1 MEQLRAVL
9 FDMDGLMFDTER
21 VSDAVW
27 LDVANRS
34 GFAMTS
40 KDVSLLRGRSYEGG
54 GAAIRERFGAD
65 FPYDAL
71 AAEAIREMSARLER
85 HIPLRPGLFALLDA
99 LRGMGCKMAVASST
113 HSGRVLRNLQRT
125 GVRDYFSAVIGGEA
139 VTRSKP
145 DPEIFLLA
153 AKTLE
158 APPAACMVLEDSHSG
173 VRAGAAAGCFTVMVP
188 DIDPPTPEM
197 ERLAGAIVPSLDA
210 VIPLA
215 AARVG
220 RAR

>member
-21 VSDAVW
+21 VSDEVW
-27 LDVANRS
+27 CDVANRS

-40 KDVSLLRGRSYEGG
+40 KDVSLLRGRNYEGG

-71 AAEAIREMSARLER
+71 AADAIREISARLER
-85 HIPLRPGLFALLDA
+85 QIPLRPGLFALLDA

-113 HSGRVLRNLQRT
+113 HSSRVLRNLERT

-139 VTRSKP
+139 VTHSKP

-153 AKTLE
+153 ARALDT
-158 APPAACMVLEDSHSG
+158 PPAACMVLEDSYNG

-188 DIDPPTPEM
+188 DIDPATPEM
-197 ERLAGAIVPSLDA
+197 ERLAAAIVPSLDA

-215 AARVG
+215 AERVG
-220 RAR
+220 KPQ